1 MIEEYHVPG
10 SACINCGKDIDAASP
25 VGSGRAPQSGD
36 FSICLYCRHLMVYG
50 DDLRVRNLT
59 DEEVIEVAGDPDLV
73 LAMKMLESAD
83 QQNEGHNAA
92 QTPPGNRAHRRAHRP
107 R

>member
-1 MIEEYHVPG
+1 MIEDYRVPG

-25 VGSGRAPQSGD
+25 VSGGRGPQPGD
-36 FSICLYCRHLMVYG
+36 LSICLYCRHLMVYG

-59 DEEVIEVAGDPDLV
+59 DEEAIEVAGDPELV
-73 LAMKMLESAD
+73 LTMKMLGEFD
-83 QQNEGHNAA
+83 NWKEGHNAA
-92 QTPPGNRAHRRAHRP
+92 KTSPDDRASRRAHRS

>member
-1 MIEEYHVPG
+1 MIDTYRVPG
-10 SACINCGKDIDAASP
+10 SACVNCGKGMDAASP
-25 VGSGRAPQSGD
+25 VGGGREPQAGD
-36 FSICLYCRHLMVYG
+36 CAVCFYCRHLMVYG
-50 DDLRVRNLT
+50 NDLRLRNLT
-59 DEEVIEVAGDPDLV
+59 DEEVIEVAGDPELV
-73 LAMKMLESAD
+73 FAMKILESAD